1 MKLLK
6 DVFYGPG
13 NLHLDLG
20 RVISFCSFVPLFA
33 AAVYNMQRGEA
44 LDILALGGGFA
55 AVLTA
60 AAVLIAAKD
69 IANTN
74 ALSQVR
80 QDETAAAVALDPP
93 TPSGTQKVEVVNEP
107 SNAVPVT
114 AGDER

>member
-33 AAVYNMQRGEA
+33 AAVYNMRRGEA

-80 QDETAAAVALDPP
+80 QDDIAANPP
-93 TPSGTQKVEVVNEP
+93 APPVPEGVMDVNVVNEP
-107 SNAVPVT
+107 GNAVPVT
-114 AGDER
+114 EGDER